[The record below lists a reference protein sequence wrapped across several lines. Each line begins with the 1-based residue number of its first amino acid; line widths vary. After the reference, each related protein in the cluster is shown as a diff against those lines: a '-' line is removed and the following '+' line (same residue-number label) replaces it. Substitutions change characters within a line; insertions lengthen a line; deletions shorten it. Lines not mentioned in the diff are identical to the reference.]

1 SRTSPRFMLGII
13 LGLIILAA
21 IGFIL
26 YQQQHVKKL
35 NAEIDQL
42 KKEQTQKA
50 QAEDTKELVSKIGQL
65 ISLPQDEEPTVATV
79 TDLGPLKDQLFFAN
93 AQIGDRVLIYR
104 QAKKAIIYRPS
115 ENKII
120 EVGPVNLDNEEIK
133 NTTKPKTS
141 TNSNSNTNTNEE

>member
-1 SRTSPRFMLGII
+1 MLGII